1 MVDLQKYL
9 ERACYTYAREHMQ
22 DVLEEQCWDCAEAAQ
37 LSDWMQQF
45 LSRRSSFDT
54 EANDDELMKLFE
66 SGIEIRNA
74 AVRRH
79 DMESDEMM
87 ELLVDAE
94 RLLGVLRVDQYQH
107 LVRNLRVKVEKATN
121 ELIREKSQWQDRLEK
136 KLACIAA
143 EEAKL
148 NDMKR
153 AVMVENETSMKESQD
168 VAGSEI
174 RDALDKAEVTFKT
187 EIELDVK
194 HRWTLIQRAYLSK
207 TETDV

>member
-1 MVDLQKYL
+1 MFPDLSGDIPAAEAVGKSIAEDKIHGAVNPDELILEPSGDAEAPTGEAIPTEGVLNNAVNLPESDRQPRLERRAKAIDLQRLSLRSQHELMVDLQKYL

-54 EANDDELMKLFE
+54 EADDDELMKLFE

-94 RLLGVLRVDQYQH
+94 RLSGCFTGRVPAPRQKPKGQ
-107 LVRNLRVKVEKATN
+107 
-121 ELIREKSQWQDRLEK
+121 S
-136 KLACIAA
+136 
-143 EEAKL
+143 
-148 NDMKR
+148 
-153 AVMVENETSMKESQD
+153 
-168 VAGSEI
+168 
-174 RDALDKAEVTFKT
+174 
-187 EIELDVK
+187 
-194 HRWTLIQRAYLSK
+194 
-207 TETDV
+207 